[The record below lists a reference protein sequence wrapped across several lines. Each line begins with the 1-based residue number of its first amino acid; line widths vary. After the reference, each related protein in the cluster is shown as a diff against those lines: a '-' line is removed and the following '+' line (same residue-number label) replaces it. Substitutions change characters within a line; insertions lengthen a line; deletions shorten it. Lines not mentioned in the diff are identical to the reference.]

1 MRRRRLRPQ
10 HDDEVV
16 LSGLDPYPAP
26 DSVRNMMGYDQCPP
40 AVRQRI
46 ANHPHAMVF
55 ATDQFGR
62 TVLIEIRQT

>member
-1 MRRRRLRPQ
+1 MRRRRRGPL
-10 HDDEVV
+10 HDEVV
-16 LSGLDPYPAP
+16 LSGLDSFPAP